1 MDDFY
6 ELMHLADSALP
17 AGGYAFS
24 SGLEGAYQL
33 GLLDSPKALEEFVL
47 SALTATA
54 YGDIPFIHSAY
65 AESDDKAIAEMLHFY
80 DAMITAPAMRRASL
94 TLGKNWLRLTADLYP
109 NAGIVDLRRLLV
121 QGCWP
126 VHYIAVFALTL

>member
-33 GLLDSPKALEEFVL
+33 GLLGSPKALEEFVL

-54 YGDIPFIHSAY
+54 
-65 AESDDKAIAEMLHFY
+65 
-80 DAMITAPAMRRASL
+80 
-94 TLGKNWLRLTADLYP
+94 
-109 NAGIVDLRRLLV
+109 
-121 QGCWP
+121 
-126 VHYIAVFALTL
+126 